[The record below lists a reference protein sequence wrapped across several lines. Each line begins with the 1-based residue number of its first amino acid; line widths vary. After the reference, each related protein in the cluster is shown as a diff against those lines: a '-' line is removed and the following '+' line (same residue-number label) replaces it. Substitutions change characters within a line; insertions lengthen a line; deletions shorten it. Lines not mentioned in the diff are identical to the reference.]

1 MTARRAVGASP
12 TDLVAILPD
21 RAPRR
26 RHKAAMIRSRRRVS
40 RGVLCVHP
48 HPAESDE
55 ETEPRVRDEMQRT
68 RSISRA
74 IGHKRRSSRR
84 HVTPPPLPAA
94 LIVMSASF
102 APPDTGRTPSRPLD
116 VRCSGPTM
124 CTCHRRRLA
133 GAQRRA
139 RGRVPQCCAR
149 RHAES
154 PDDRFDTARK
164 EWKAPAARA
173 SSPEGTG
180 VVWGETIWYLRE
192 RSRAAHCISHTRRA
206 RSAGKGCARET
217 TNGHPQNGRRGSGAS
232 RLLQRR
238 VSSQKGQRSIRLCRG
253 SDRPRDRLFVSV
265 S

>member
-1 MTARRAVGASP
+1 
-12 TDLVAILPD
+12 
-21 RAPRR
+21 
-26 RHKAAMIRSRRRVS
+26 
-40 RGVLCVHP
+40 
-48 HPAESDE
+48 
-55 ETEPRVRDEMQRT
+55 MQRT

-180 VVWGETIWYLRE
+180 VVWGETICICENALARHIVFRTLGARE
-192 RSRAAHCISHTRRA
+192 VRARAAPGRRPMGI
-206 RSAGKGCARET
+206 RRMGDEDPVRRGCYSAG
-217 TNGHPQNGRRGSGAS
+217 
-232 RLLQRR
+232 
-238 VSSQKGQRSIRLCRG
+238 
-253 SDRPRDRLFVSV
+253 
-265 S
+265 